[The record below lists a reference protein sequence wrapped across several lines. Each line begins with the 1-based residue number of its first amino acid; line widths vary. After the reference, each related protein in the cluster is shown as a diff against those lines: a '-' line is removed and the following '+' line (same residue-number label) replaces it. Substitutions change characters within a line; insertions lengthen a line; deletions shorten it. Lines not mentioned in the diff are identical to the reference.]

1 LTAGLTIDISSVSGA
16 WESAVPEAEAVIRRA
31 AESTW
36 KREHAGGAAG
46 GAEVSVALAD
56 DAMMR
61 ELNRQYR
68 GKDMP
73 TNVLAFPTDDAGAPG
88 RARLLGDIVLA
99 FETVR
104 GEAAERS
111 RPLADHISHLVVHG
125 MLHLLGRDH
134 KTDTQ
139 AAAMEALETAIL
151 AGLGVANPYGVVE
164 DATDRA

>member
-1 LTAGLTIDISSVSGA
+1 MTAGLTIDISRVSGA
-16 WESAVPEAEAVIRRA
+16 WDSALRGVENVVRRA

-36 KREHAGGAAG
+36 NREHAGAAPGA
-46 GAEVSVALAD
+46 AEVSVVLAD

-73 TNVLAFPTDDAGAPG
+73 TNVLAFPADDAAVAG

-99 FETVR
+99 FETAR

-111 RPLADHISHLVVHG
+111 RPLADHVSHLVVHG
-125 MLHLLGRDH
+125 MLHLLGLDH
-134 KTDTQ
+134 ETDAQ

-151 AGLGVANPYGVVE
+151 AGLGVANPYAVVE
-164 DATDRA
+164 DARDRA